1 MTPFEL
7 FNWRTVVKIF
17 CLLRIFWVWLIN
29 LPLNYQFGTFCHW
42 PLSLWCLASTPAML
56 MKSLNTL
63 SHKQL
68 LHREC
73 PSGVIKYL
81 WTNIP
86 STIYDYFLWFVRV
99 DIIRIDVKIGSCFRV
114 VLPINLEILS
124 QLFKH
129 LRLISKTCQYTIV
142 FFYLLLNHNTKEWSA
157 I

>member
-81 WTNIP
+81 WTNTS

-99 DIIRIDVKIGSCFRV
+99 DIIRIDVKIK
-114 VLPINLEILS
+114 LLKHPEPIHVHQILLYVSRILNESNIS
-124 QLFKH
+124 Q
-129 LRLISKTCQYTIV
+129 
-142 FFYLLLNHNTKEWSA
+142 
-157 I
+157 

>member
-7 FNWRTVVKIF
+7 LNWRTVVKNF

-42 PLSLWCLASTPAML
+42 PLSLWCLASTLAML

-86 STIYDYFLWFVRV
+86 STIYDHFLWFVRV
-99 DIIRIDVKIGSCFRV
+99 DIIQIDVKIK
-114 VLPINLEILS
+114 LLKHPEPIHVHQILLYVWRIRNETNIS
-124 QLFKH
+124 Q
-129 LRLISKTCQYTIV
+129 
-142 FFYLLLNHNTKEWSA
+142 
-157 I
+157 

>member
-1 MTPFEL
+1 MFASHFLGLTDQFAIKL
-7 FNWRTVVKIF
+7 S
-17 CLLRIFWVWLIN
+17 VWYF
-29 LPLNYQFGTFCHW
+29 LPLTSLS
-42 PLSLWCLASTPAML
+42 LSLWCLASTPAML

-86 STIYDYFLWFVRV
+86 SKIYDYFLWFVRV
-99 DIIRIDVKIGSCFRV
+99 DIIRIDVKIASCFKV

>member
-99 DIIRIDVKIGSCFRV
+99 DIIQIDVKIK
-114 VLPINLEILS
+114 LLKHPEPIHVHQILLYVWRIRNETNIS
-124 QLFKH
+124 Q
-129 LRLISKTCQYTIV
+129 
-142 FFYLLLNHNTKEWSA
+142 
-157 I
+157 